1 MPGDWACWKS
11 RPNFLRVSGPQGDGE

>member
-11 RPNFLRVSGPQGDGE
+11 RPSFLRVSGPKGDGE